1 MTVFFI
7 SIFFRESNERLFR
20 VLRAGEL
27 RETQSQKIRVGDVV
41 HLRDGEL
48 IPCDLVIDAQFE
60 FEFNVFV
67 GKYRRWCCPP
77 ATSRTAATS

>member
-1 MTVFFI
+1 MLAKRPYSRFNAREAVKCDGVFYFY
-7 SIFFRESNERLFR
+7 FFRESNERLFR

-48 IPCDLVIDAQFE
+48 IPCDLVNDTQFE
-60 FEFNVFV
+60 YGRVF
-67 GKYRRWCCPP
+67 
-77 ATSRTAATS
+77 